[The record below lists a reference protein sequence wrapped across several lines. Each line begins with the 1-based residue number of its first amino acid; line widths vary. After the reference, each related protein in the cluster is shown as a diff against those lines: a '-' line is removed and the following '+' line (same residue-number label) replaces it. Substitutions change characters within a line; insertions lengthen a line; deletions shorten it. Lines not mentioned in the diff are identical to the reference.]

1 MKGSRILLNQVCF
14 SQVKN
19 SHPHLRMSKLD
30 RIFSVNKADL
40 PSTYT
45 SVSAREELLLNYI
58 ANFET
63 TFLTLNP
70 SRKQLLLAPH
80 NECGVR
86 KFLPTTL
93 RPAILADPTL
103 CDASFLAKFVANSV
117 SYESLEHPHLP
128 PDYIVSPQTTLE
140 WQTGDCFDLS
150 ILLAS
155 LLIGAGYNAYV
166 CIGYADKFLTEQQ
179 SHLQVADS
187 CEPLDLYAN
196 YTVQSFAAEAAFS
209 KRPIGIYK
217 VDARYCREVNDTHVD
232 KRDFT
237 AEGGLLKRLH
247 SPSKD
252 IENIFLRCGVQEC
265 QNERAAVNADI
276 SGGAT
281 VKNPWGLS
289 GAYKLLTTPTEMV
302 TKSISGCRYVLSG
315 GAENISMNSTT
326 NGCSLI
332 VAPETETDKEPFE
345 DILTNVMEGRGAAR
359 KKEKEFN
366 REIPHENALIGG
378 LFKNKYLK
386 PKNLVRP
393 SVFDERM
400 RFRNKLALIGASEKE
415 VESLI
420 IEDLRSADLLKDV
433 LVPGKAGI
441 QQKQEQDRALNSIR
455 QENKLRIQELTA
467 DPLNGQ
473 RVYAWVYV
481 APTEDLQLGSTN
493 AGVTEKH
500 YVEEDINS
508 VMTQAKTPATTKSG
522 FFIDPAS
529 GSFYTMDCP
538 LFQFIEAVFNQ
549 NNYFVNLQ
557 VDKREL
563 PNDYCSFDFYNIDNW
578 CICLMTQELVDLRA
592 RQLSYLNKNGV
603 TDQIVKQVGG
613 NQRFLSQLGAKGARQ
628 RLEAGIKLPK
638 AIQDRQNQLKRERE
652 AELHQQKVVEQGFD
666 TTQWAKEASLEKE
679 NNRME
684 ALKAQYAM
692 FGIGEQAKKYL
703 KRWDSVEPI
712 EILLSSLPAPWS
724 VATSLSEL
732 RLAWPYPRRVAS
744 PRELIALGTCD
755 KVIAE
760 KAILYSDCFFRLYP
774 RFNLRSGCIASIVCR
789 PRPVYM
795 ISADEDMDVI
805 DKRIVAWR
813 LLRIQ
818 LFSDRHDK
826 LSLRTCQYEINHE
839 EVQID
844 LSNPEIYDYF
854 TSFNDGGE
862 MLTLLDTYYRTYVDG
877 IREFPIWCYLGE
889 ELDEMG
895 DPDLDEKTARIIFTS
910 SFTCFTRR
918 IKKEISPIEI
928 DQGEA
933 LDADDS
939 LLKRTVAGSSLSIKE
954 HDSGDGQASIS
965 VNSRLASRKMSAVHG
980 TRHSKV
986 DQNNDADDSANETFG
1001 DLNETRE
1008 FDKDEVD
1015 SRGFQ
1020 SMQDADAQLS
1030 EEFTFE
1036 LSLLLVFQKQ
1046 FFDYGRSDY
1055 LKQHVLNISGEVRTR
1070 KLWFYP
1076 GREDSCGFIEH
1087 LIGRSLELR
1096 YYDCL
1101 REDGLSAKVIAYEL
1115 ASTSADPLASQG
1127 PLKSAPRQGSAKNV
1141 AGAQRSAAPNKGFSI
1156 NTILFESFEILP
1168 GSNTFQ
1174 KCSVSGCK
1182 VVERFANVASIDR
1195 YMRRR
1200 RRKLIFSKDR
1210 ILEAETKQLL
1220 TDYKTQGSAQSAS
1233 DATVTDGT
1241 SVMTTNQDR
1250 DSTVIRSG
1258 DNTTIEATE
1267 TADDQSMVQNRSTSQ
1282 ASMGERSGKSQT
1294 SAGQSD
1300 PLSLSTLEN
1309 EDALTNL
1316 DLFEEFEAN
1325 LSRAAYR
1332 SFQSQRLLFSHDVGS
1347 YYSSEYDLN
1356 CGVTSLLSRHEALLE
1371 MAYHLSP
1378 EILKATDAKKSA
1390 DDNPDDLDDATA
1402 DTERVPDNDT
1412 HKHREGGPGFWL
1424 QGREKKADRSRSLN
1438 MSLLSRTTADA
1449 STANK
1454 SGSLKELLGDVY
1466 ALMNTK
1472 NTSSVPAGVAAL
1484 YPTYN
1489 LALITDNEL
1498 SKTAPSFYIKHM
1510 PKLYDSSPGVFNYL
1524 NYVNLLKSRELPILP
1539 HFDTTASAIQN
1550 VGVVM
1555 KRAISYD
1562 HIRYDLLNN
1571 YIEVME
1577 SMVRPHLMSEK
1588 RIFNKQSGEASL
1600 MMADLSASDSYT
1612 AESIRTAVARQD
1624 VANLG
1629 RNILLVTKELGTI
1642 DSSAIAKNQQKTIA
1656 NISDEYTQV
1665 SSREKWTISNMKLD
1679 YIFLLELFHAVECK
1693 SETKLPESE
1702 FLPAGNSVDQS
1713 ANITVCQTLKS
1724 GNRLGLKFSPR
1735 DLEIARHALKL
1746 QGTQDRFEFQ
1756 TTIKAHEE
1764 EETTNTDYLYIYL
1777 PDEYKGWSLTEP
1789 LPQNI
1794 AMITRGAALDALRT
1808 RLVERASII
1817 SSRMEAEA
1825 EHLKRR
1831 RAVYNKSSD
1840 QISQEDRDALLNEIR
1855 ECVFRIDI
1863 LEMRSRKHEEDSIK
1877 RFAELEN
1884 KLRRDP
1890 RLSSLNIQ

>member
-1 MKGSRILLNQVCF
+1 
-14 SQVKN
+14 
-19 SHPHLRMSKLD
+19 MSKLD

-40 PSTYT
+40 PSTYI

-103 CDASFLAKFVANSV
+103 CDARFLAKFVANSV
-117 SYESLEHPHLP
+117 TYEALEHPHLP
-128 PDYIVSPQTTLE
+128 PEYIVSPQTVLE
-140 WQTGDCFDLS
+140 WQAGDCFELS

-179 SHLQVADS
+179 THLQVAES
-187 CEPLDLYAN
+187 CEALDRYAE
-196 YTVQSFAAEAAFS
+196 YTVQSFASEAAFS
-209 KRPIGIYK
+209 KRPLGIYK
-217 VDARYCREVNDTHVD
+217 VDARYCRDVNDVHLE
-232 KRDFT
+232 KPDFT
-237 AEGGLLKRLH
+237 PEGSLLKRLH

-252 IENIFLRCGVQEC
+252 IENVFLRCSVQEC
-265 QNERAAVNADI
+265 QNERAAVTVNI
-276 SGGAT
+276 NGGS
-281 VKNPWGLS
+281 VSKNPWGLS
-289 GAYKLLTTPTEMV
+289 DSYKLLSTPTEIES
-302 TKSISGCRYVLSG
+302 KSISGCRYVMSG
-315 GAENISMNSTT
+315 GAENMSMNQTI

-345 DILTNVMEGRGAAR
+345 DILTNVMEGRGADR
-359 KKEKEFN
+359 RKEKEFN
-366 REIPHENALIGG
+366 KEIPHENAIIGG

-393 SVFDERM
+393 SVFDERT
-400 RFRNKLALIGASEKE
+400 RFRNKLALVGASEKDI
-415 VESLI
+415 ESLI
-420 IEDLRSADLLKDV
+420 IDDLRSADLLKDV

-467 DPLNGQ
+467 DPLHGQ
-473 RVYAWVYV
+473 RVYSWIYV
-481 APTEDLQLGSTN
+481 APTDDLQLGSTN

-500 YVEEDINS
+500 YVETDINNI
-508 VMTQAKTPATTKSG
+508 MDQAKTPATTKSG

-529 GSFYTMDCP
+529 GVFYTLDCP
-538 LFQFIEAVFNQ
+538 LFMFIEAVFNQ

-628 RLEAGIKLPK
+628 RLEAGVKLPK

-652 AELHQQKVVEQGFD
+652 AEIHQQKVVEQGFD
-666 TTQWAKEASLEKE
+666 TTKWAKDANLEKE
-679 NNRME
+679 TNRME
-684 ALKAQYAM
+684 ALKAQYSM

-732 RLAWPYPRRVAS
+732 RLAWSYPRRAAN
-744 PRELIALGTCD
+744 PRELIALGTRD
-755 KVIAE
+755 TVVSE
-760 KAILYSDCFFRLYP
+760 KAVLYSDCFFRLYP
-774 RFNLRSGCIASIVCR
+774 RFNLRSGCVCSIVCR

-795 ISADEDMDVI
+795 IFADEDMDVI

-813 LLRIQ
+813 ILRIQ

-826 LSLRTCQYEINHE
+826 LSMRTCQYEINHDD
-839 EVQID
+839 VKMD
-844 LSNPEIYDYF
+844 LSNPELYDYF
-854 TSFNDGGE
+854 TRFNDGGE
-862 MLTLLDTYYRTYVDG
+862 MLTLLDTYYRTYSDG
-877 IREFPIWCYLGE
+877 VREFPIWCYLGE

-895 DPDLDEKTARIIFTS
+895 DPDLDEKTAHTVFKS
-910 SFTCFTRR
+910 SFTCFTKRV
-918 IKKEISPIEI
+918 KKEISPIEI

-939 LLKRTVAGSSLSIKE
+939 LLKRTTTAGNTSRKE
-954 HDSGDGQASIS
+954 HETSDGGVSIS
-965 VNSRLASRKMSAVHG
+965 VNSRLASRKASAIHG
-980 TRHSKV
+980 ARHSKS
-986 DQNNDADDSANETFG
+986 DQNNNEEDNANSATNDMDGEKPVSVTEIDSQ
-1001 DLNETRE
+1001 
-1008 FDKDEVD
+1008 
-1015 SRGFQ
+1015 GFQ
-1020 SMQDADAQLS
+1020 SMQDGDAQL
-1030 EEFTFE
+1030 EFTFE
-1036 LSLLLVFQKQ
+1036 LPLLLMFQRQ
-1046 FFDYGRSDY
+1046 FFEYGRADY
-1055 LKQHVLNISGEVRTR
+1055 LKQHILNISGDVRAR

-1076 GREDSCGFIEH
+1076 GREDNCGFVEH
-1087 LIGRSLELR
+1087 LIGKSIELR

-1115 ASTSADPLASQG
+1115 ASTSSDILAGHGSIAAM
-1127 PLKSAPRQGSAKNV
+1127 SSHQGSAKNV
-1141 AGAQRSAAPNKGFSI
+1141 VEAHRPSSQHKPFSI
-1156 NTILFESFEILP
+1156 NTILFESFEIMP
-1168 GSNTFQ
+1168 GTNMFQ

-1182 VVERFANVASIDR
+1182 VVEKFANMSSIDR

-1200 RRKLIFSKDR
+1200 RRKLIFSKDKV
-1210 ILEAETKQLL
+1210 LEAETKQLL
-1220 TDYKTQGSAQSAS
+1220 TDYKTQPSEATISDGAS
-1233 DATVTDGT
+1233 MMT
-1241 SVMTTNQDR
+1241 SNQER

-1267 TADDQSMVQNRSTSQ
+1267 AIDDQSTTQNRSTSQ
-1282 ASMGERSGKSQT
+1282 ASIAEKSGKSQT
-1294 SAGQSD
+1294 SMGQLD
-1300 PLSLSTLEN
+1300 PLSLSILEN
-1309 EDALTNL
+1309 EDALINL

-1356 CGVTSLLSRHEALLE
+1356 CGAISLLSRHETLLE

-1378 EILKATDAKKSA
+1378 EILKATDIKKAA
-1390 DDNPDDLDDATA
+1390 DDNPDELDDTTA
-1402 DTERVPDNDT
+1402 DTERVPDTDT

-1424 QGREKKADRSRSLN
+1424 QGHEKKADRSRGLN
-1438 MSLLSRTTADA
+1438 MSLLSRTTTDA
-1449 STANK
+1449 AATNK

-1472 NTSSVPAGVAAL
+1472 NTSNIPAGVAAL

-1489 LALITDNEL
+1489 LALIVDNEL
-1498 SKTAPSFYIKHM
+1498 SKTTPSFFIKHM
-1510 PKLYDSSPGVFNYL
+1510 PRLYDANPAVFNYL

-1539 HFDTTASAIQN
+1539 HFDTTISAIQN
-1550 VGVVM
+1550 VGMVM
-1555 KRAISYD
+1555 KRAVSYD
-1562 HIRYDLLNN
+1562 HIRYDLLSN
-1571 YIEVME
+1571 YIEIVE
-1577 SMVRPHLMSEK
+1577 SMTRPNLMSEK
-1588 RIFNKQSGEASL
+1588 RVFNKQSGEASL
-1600 MMADLSASDSYT
+1600 MMADLSATDFYT
-1612 AESIRTAVARQD
+1612 AESIRTTVARQD
-1624 VANLG
+1624 VTSLG
-1629 RNILLVTKELGTI
+1629 KNILLVTKELGSI
-1642 DSSAIAKNQQKTIA
+1642 DSSAIAKNQEKTIA

-1679 YIFLLELFHAVECK
+1679 YIFLLELFHAIECK

-1746 QGTQDRFEFQ
+1746 HGTLDRFEFQ

-1777 PDEYKGWSLTEP
+1777 PDEYKNWSLTEP

>member
-1 MKGSRILLNQVCF
+1 MN
-14 SQVKN
+14 
-19 SHPHLRMSKLD
+19 KLD

-40 PSTYT
+40 PSSYT

-93 RPAILADPTL
+93 RPAILADPAL
-103 CDASFLAKFVANSV
+103 CDAGFLAKFVANSIN
-117 SYESLEHPHLP
+117 YEPLEHPHLP

-166 CIGYADKFLTEQQ
+166 CIGYADKMLTEQQ
-179 SHLQVADS
+179 THLQVAES
-187 CEPLDLYAN
+187 CEPLNLYAT
-196 YTVQSFAAEAAFS
+196 YTVQSFSSEAAFS
-209 KRPIGIYK
+209 KRPLGIYK
-217 VDARYCREVNDTHVD
+217 VDARYCREVNDTHID
-232 KRDFT
+232 KQDFT
-237 AEGGLLKRLH
+237 SEGGLLKRLH

-252 IENIFLRCGVQEC
+252 IENVFLRCGVQEC
-265 QNERAAVNADI
+265 QNERAAITVDI

-289 GAYKLLTTPTEMV
+289 GAYKLLSTPADIE
-302 TKSISGCRYVLSG
+302 TKSISGCRYVMSG
-315 GAENISMNSTT
+315 GAENISMNPTT

-345 DILTNVMEGRGAAR
+345 DTLTNVLEGRGADR

-366 REIPHENALIGG
+366 REIPHENVLIGG

-386 PKNLVRP
+386 PKNLIRP
-393 SVFDERM
+393 SAFDERT

-415 VESLI
+415 IESLI
-420 IEDLRSADLLKDV
+420 IDSLRSADLLKDV

-467 DPLNGQ
+467 DPLHGQ
-473 RVYAWVYV
+473 RVYSWVYV
-481 APTEDLQLGSTN
+481 APTEDLQMGSTN

-508 VMTQAKTPATTKSG
+508 IIAQAKTPSTTKSG

-529 GSFYTMDCP
+529 GSFYTMNCP
-538 LFQFIEAVFNQ
+538 LFRFIEAVFNQ

-563 PNDYCSFDFYNIDNW
+563 SNDYCSFDFYNIDNW

-592 RQLSYLNKNGV
+592 RQLAYLNKNGV
-603 TDQIVKQVGG
+603 TDQIVKQAGG
-613 NQRFLSQLGAKGARQ
+613 NQRFLSQLGVKGARQ
-628 RLEAGIKLPK
+628 RLEAGIKLPR

-652 AELHQQKVVEQGFD
+652 AEIHQQKVVEQGFD
-666 TTQWAKEASLEKE
+666 TTRWAKEANVEKE
-679 NNRME
+679 NNRIE

-732 RLAWPYPRRVAS
+732 RLAWQYPRRVAS
-744 PRELIALGTCD
+744 PRELVALGTCD

-760 KAILYSDCFFRLYP
+760 RATLYSDCFLRLYP

-805 DKRIVAWR
+805 DKRVVAWR

-826 LSLRTCQYEINHE
+826 LSLRTCQYEINHDD
-839 EVQID
+839 VKID
-844 LSNPEIYDYF
+844 LSNPEVYDYF
-854 TSFNDGGE
+854 TRFNDGGE
-862 MLTLLDTYYRTYVDG
+862 TLTLLDTYYRTYIDG
-877 IREFPIWCYLGE
+877 VKEFPIWCYLGE

-895 DPDLDEKTARIIFTS
+895 DPDLDEKTAHTAFKS

-918 IKKEISPIEI
+918 VKKEISPIEI

-933 LDADDS
+933 LDVDDS
-939 LLKRTVAGSSLSIKE
+939 LLKKTVIDSNLSMRE
-954 HDSGDGQASIS
+954 HDSGDGRTS
-965 VNSRLASRKMSAVHG
+965 VSVGSRLASRKVSAVHG
-980 TRHSKV
+980 TRHSKG
-986 DQNNDADDSANETFG
+986 DTDSGTVEDANEVIEG
-1001 DLNETRE
+1001 
-1008 FDKDEVD
+1008 FDEAD
-1015 SRGFQ
+1015 SHGFQ
-1020 SMQDADAQLS
+1020 SMQDGDTQMP

-1036 LSLLLVFQKQ
+1036 LPLLLTFQKQ
-1046 FFDYGRSDY
+1046 FFSYGRSDY

-1087 LIGRSLELR
+1087 LIGRSIELR

-1101 REDGLSAKVIAYEL
+1101 REDGLSTKVIAYEL
-1115 ASTSADPLASQG
+1115 VSASTSTDPSLASV
-1127 PLKSAPRQGSAKNV
+1127 SSRQASAKNV
-1141 AGAQRSAAPNKGFSI
+1141 AGGQRSAPQSKVLSI
-1156 NTILFESFEILP
+1156 NTILFDSFEILP
-1168 GSNTFQ
+1168 NTNTFQ
-1174 KCSVSGCK
+1174 RCSVSGCK
-1182 VVERFANVASIDR
+1182 VVEKFANLASIDR

-1200 RRKLIFSKDR
+1200 RRKLIFSKDK

-1220 TDYKTQGSAQSAS
+1220 TDYKTQASAPSIS
-1233 DATVTDGT
+1233 DATINDGT
-1241 SVMTTNQDR
+1241 SMTVSNQER

-1258 DNTTIEATE
+1258 DNTTLETTE
-1267 TADDQSMVQNRSTSQ
+1267 VVDDQSTAQNRSTSQ
-1282 ASMGERSGKSQT
+1282 ASMGEKSGKSQT
-1294 SAGQSD
+1294 SMGPSD
-1300 PLSLSTLEN
+1300 PLSLSVLEN

-1378 EILKATDAKKSA
+1378 EILKAADAKKSA
-1390 DDNPDDLDDATA
+1390 DDNPDDLDDNTA
-1402 DTERVPDNDT
+1402 DTERVPDADT

-1424 QGREKKADRSRSLN
+1424 QGSEKRTGRSRGLN
-1438 MSLLSRTTADA
+1438 MSLLSRTAADTP
-1449 STANK
+1449 SANK

-1472 NTSSVPAGVAAL
+1472 NTSNVPAGVAAL

-1510 PKLYDSSPGVFNYL
+1510 PKLYDPSPGIFNYL

-1539 HFDTTASAIQN
+1539 HFDTTTSAVRN

-1555 KRAISYD
+1555 KRAVSYD

-1571 YIEVME
+1571 YIEVVE
-1577 SMVRPHLMSEK
+1577 SMTRPHLMSEK

-1624 VANLG
+1624 IANLG
-1629 RNILLVTKELGTI
+1629 KSITLITKELGTI
-1642 DSSAIAKNQQKTIA
+1642 DSSAVAKNQQKTVA

-1679 YIFLLELFHAVECK
+1679 YIFLLELFHAIECK

-1884 KLRRDP
+1884 RLRRDP